1 MLTEIRA
8 EPTPICITASLTDI
22 GDKPYNF
29 HRKCINEKRKW
40 NGKTEKEYSYGRS
53 CIPSRSCHSIS
64 SFHLYI
70 FYENYTA
77 YPQYLS
83 MTRLCKL
90 GWVLRGFLLALT
102 VYLWISMPDVRHFN
116 ECILIHAAKLPLFE
130 GTEMDR
136 KSAKVIF
143 C

>member
-1 MLTEIRA
+1 
-8 EPTPICITASLTDI
+8 
-22 GDKPYNF
+22 
-29 HRKCINEKRKW
+29 
-40 NGKTEKEYSYGRS
+40 
-53 CIPSRSCHSIS
+53 
-64 SFHLYI
+64 
-70 FYENYTA
+70 
-77 YPQYLS
+77 

-102 VYLWISMPDVRHFN
+102 VYFWVSMPDVRHFN